1 MRSLWLLA
9 GVVGCSS
16 GGGELTGTP
25 AATPSDTAATPTTDS
40 ALSTTGPTADTGAA
54 TSPTGLDAD
63 GDGVPTPADC
73 DDDDPLTYPGAPQR
87 LLHDADCDGFVE
99 SDITLAEETARR
111 SRSLATST
119 RSTCFHLR
127 R

>member
-1 MRSLWLLA
+1 MEQARSLPE
-9 GVVGCSS
+9 GTSS
-16 GGGELTGTP
+16 GTVCIDEGAMHAE
-25 AATPSDTAATPTTDS
+25 SDTAATPTTDS
-40 ALSTTGPTADTGAA
+40 ALSPTGPTADTGATTTPA
-54 TSPTGLDAD
+54 GRDAD